1 MKERLIFHVDVNSAF
16 LSWEAVYQLKNG
28 ASTDIRTIPAIIGG
42 DTSLRKGVVLAKS
55 LPAKHFGIHTGEP
68 FTDAL
73 TKCPSLK
80 SFRPNFPLYREY
92 SNAFIT
98 ILKKYAPVVEQ
109 VSIDEAYLDM
119 SGLHYF
125 YSTPLEAAG
134 KIQTEIRDT
143 LGFTVNI
150 GISSNK
156 LLAKMASDFE
166 KPDKIHTLF
175 PQEIAE
181 KMWQLPVRTLFFTG
195 RAAAKKLNQLGI
207 YTIGDL
213 ARSDPNFL
221 QAHLNS
227 QGITLWNYANG
238 RDDSPVKETPDAPKG
253 YGNSMTLSKD
263 LTSFS
268 EARPV
273 LLELCETVTKRLRAD
288 YVYAQVIEV
297 ELKDKNFRRKSH
309 QTVLDYSTNTTDD
322 FYQISIK
329 LFQELWD
336 GTPIR
341 LLGVRGGKLTP
352 DKIEQIQLF
361 TETASRQKSREKMAK
376 LDAALDSIQK
386 KYGKDSVKRGS
397 RC

>member
-1 MKERLIFHVDVNSAF
+1 MTIIFHIDVNSAF
-16 LSWEAVYQLKNG
+16 LSWSAVEELKNG
-28 ASTDIRTIPAIIGG
+28 ADRDLRKINAIVGG
-42 DTSLRKGVVLAKS
+42 DQKSRHGIVLAKS
-55 LPAKHFGIHTGEP
+55 QSVKRYGIRTGEP
-68 FTDAL
+68 VANAFR
-73 TKCPSLK
+73 KCSDLVVVPPDHG
-80 SFRPNFPLYREY
+80 RYQEY
-92 SNAFIT
+92 SKRLMDLLRDYTPDI
-98 ILKKYAPVVEQ
+98 EQ
-109 VSIDEAYLDM
+109 VSVDECFMDFTGIAHRFHSPIDGAM
-119 SGLHYF
+119 
-125 YSTPLEAAG
+125 
-134 KIQTEIRDT
+134 EIKNAVRDKF
-143 LGFTVNI
+143 GFTVNV
-150 GISSNK
+150 GISTNK

-181 KMWQLPVRTLFFTG
+181 KMWHLPVRTLFFTG
-195 RAAAKKLNQLGI
+195 RAAAQKLNQLGI

-213 ARSDPNFL
+213 AGSDPNFL

-288 YVYAQVIEV
+288 HVYAQVIEV

-341 LLGVRGGKLTP
+341 LLGVRGGKLTT

-361 TETASRQKSREKMAK
+361 TKTASTQKSREKMAK

>member
-1 MKERLIFHVDVNSAF
+1 MEERLIFHVDVNSAF
-16 LSWEAVYQLKNG
+16 LSWEAVHQLHNG

-55 LPAKHFGIHTGEP
+55 IPARYLGIHTGEP
-68 FTDAL
+68 VTDAL
-73 TKCPSLK
+73 AKCPSLQ
-80 SFRPNFPLYREY
+80 SFRPDFPLYHKY
-92 SNAFIT
+92 SKAFIT

-125 YSTPLEAAG
+125 YSSPFEAAE
-134 KIQTEIRDT
+134 KIQTDIRES

-175 PQEIAE
+175 PSEIE
-181 KMWQLPVRTLFFTG
+181 KKMWPLPVRTLFFTG
-195 RAAAKKLNQLGI
+195 RAAAQKLNQLGI
-207 YTIGDL
+207 HTIGDL
-213 ARSDPNFL
+213 AKSNPDFL
-221 QAHLNS
+221 KAHLNS

-238 RDDSPVKETPDAPKG
+238 RENSPVKSSPDAPKG
-253 YGNSMTLSKD
+253 YGNSTTLSKD
-263 LTSFS
+263 LTSLT
-268 EARPV
+268 EAQSV
-273 LLELCETVTKRLRAD
+273 LLELCETVTRRLRED
-288 YVYAQVIEV
+288 NIYAQVIEV
-297 ELKDKNFRRKSH
+297 ELKDTHFRRKSH

-322 FYQISIK
+322 FYQISVK
-329 LFQELWD
+329 LFKEFWD

-341 LLGVRGGKLTP
+341 LLGVRGGKLTHN
-352 DKIEQIQLF
+352 KIEQIQFF
-361 TETASRQKSREKMAK
+361 TENASAHKKREKMSK

-386 KYGKDSVKRGS
+386 KHGKNSIIRASKL
-397 RC
+397 

>member
-1 MKERLIFHVDVNSAF
+1 
-16 LSWEAVYQLKNG
+16 
-28 ASTDIRTIPAIIGG
+28 
-42 DTSLRKGVVLAKS
+42 
-55 LPAKHFGIHTGEP
+55 
-68 FTDAL
+68 
-73 TKCPSLK
+73 
-80 SFRPNFPLYREY
+80 
-92 SNAFIT
+92 
-98 ILKKYAPVVEQ
+98 
-109 VSIDEAYLDM
+109 
-119 SGLHYF
+119 
-125 YSTPLEAAG
+125 
-134 KIQTEIRDT
+134 
-143 LGFTVNI
+143 
-150 GISSNK
+150 
-156 LLAKMASDFE
+156 MASDFE

-175 PQEIAE
+175 PQEIAK
-181 KMWQLPVRTLFFTG
+181 KMWHLPVRTLFFTG

-213 ARSDPNFL
+213 AGSDPNFL

-288 YVYAQVIEV
+288 HVYAQVIEV

-361 TETASRQKSREKMAK
+361 TKTASTQKSREKMAK
-376 LDAALDSIQK
+376 LDSALDSIQK

>member
-68 FTDAL
+68 VTDAL

-92 SNAFIT
+92 STAFIT

-125 YSTPLEAAG
+125 YSTPLEAA
-134 KIQTEIRDT
+134 
-143 LGFTVNI
+143 
-150 GISSNK
+150 
-156 LLAKMASDFE
+156 A
-166 KPDKIHTLF
+166 KIHTLF

-181 KMWQLPVRTLFFTG
+181 KMWHLPVRTLFFTG
-195 RAAAKKLNQLGI
+195 RAAAQKLNQLGI

-213 ARSDPNFL
+213 AGSDPNFL

-288 YVYAQVIEV
+288 HVYAQVIEV

>member
-1 MKERLIFHVDVNSAF
+1 M
-16 LSWEAVYQLKNG
+16 
-28 ASTDIRTIPAIIGG
+28 
-42 DTSLRKGVVLAKS
+42 
-55 LPAKHFGIHTGEP
+55 
-68 FTDAL
+68 
-73 TKCPSLK
+73 
-80 SFRPNFPLYREY
+80 
-92 SNAFIT
+92 
-98 ILKKYAPVVEQ
+98 VEQ

-125 YSTPLEAAG
+125 YSTPLEAAE

-181 KMWQLPVRTLFFTG
+181 KMWHLPVHTLFFTG
-195 RAAAKKLNQLGI
+195 RAAAQKLNQLGI

-213 ARSDPNFL
+213 AGSDPNFL

-288 YVYAQVIEV
+288 HVYAQVIEV

-341 LLGVRGGKLTP
+341 LLGVRGGKLTT